1 MMEERYHE
9 RYRFEPGSGRG
20 LSALDPDLAPPI
32 GGKAS
37 RQSLERESRC
47 LSELQEK
54 LYAEGQRSLLLVL
67 QAMDGGGK
75 DATIRRVFS
84 GINPQGCHVTN
95 FKKPSGE
102 ELAHDFLWRV
112 HRRAP
117 PKGYIGVFNRSH
129 YEDVLVPR
137 VYGTLRPALLE
148 ARYEHINCFESLL
161 EDSGTRI
168 VKVFLHISKEYQ
180 LMRMRRRAQRAD
192 RNWKFTPEDLV
203 AHERWEEYMEAYD
216 ALLQRCSTERTP
228 WYVVPAHHRGFAGL
242 VVAQLLADTLEAMAP
257 RYPPPGWDP
266 QNPPPELA

>member
-1 MMEERYHE
+1 MEERYHE
-9 RYRFEPGSGRG
+9 RYRFEQGSGRE
-20 LSALDPDLAPPI
+20 LSALDSGLAPPI
-32 GGKAS
+32 GGKAA
-37 RQSLERESRC
+37 RRGLIIERRR

-54 LYAEGQRSLLLVL
+54 LYAEGRRSLLLVL

-84 GINPQGCHVTN
+84 GINPQGCHVTS

-117 PKGYIGVFNRSH
+117 ARGYIGVFNRSH

-137 VYGTLRPALLE
+137 VYGMLPPALLE

-180 LMRMRRRAQRAD
+180 LMRMRRRAKRAD

-203 AHERWEEYMEAYD
+203 ERERWEGYMEAYD
-216 ALLQRCSTERTP
+216 ALLQRCSTQRNP
-228 WYVVPAHHRGFAGL
+228 WYAVPAHHRSFAGL
-242 VVAQLLADTLEAMAP
+242 VVAQLLADTLAAMNP
-257 RYPPPGWDP
+257 RYPPPAWNP
-266 QNPPPELA
+266 QNPPPKLA